1 MKGCIILKWN
11 MNVENDFL
19 TDFDLFGKQPELYY
33 KGKSKKAS
41 TLGLILTIIYII
53 FCISPF

>member
-1 MKGCIILKWN
+1 

-41 TLGLILTIIYII
+41 TLGIVLTVIYIALYNFLI
-53 FCISPF
+53 I